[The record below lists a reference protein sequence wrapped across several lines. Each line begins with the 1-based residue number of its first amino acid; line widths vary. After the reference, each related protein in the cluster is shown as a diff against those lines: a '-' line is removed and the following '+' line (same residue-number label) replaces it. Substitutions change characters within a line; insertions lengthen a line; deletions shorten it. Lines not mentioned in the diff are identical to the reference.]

1 MTRHNNRRTIVL
13 LFLLLAG
20 TASAQLTI
28 TNVVNAGSRSP
39 NIAQGALFVVSA
51 RGIGP
56 AEIQQA
62 SFPLP
67 TVEGLAGVTIQAIV
81 GGATVDAIMVY
92 IAPNEAAAILP
103 SQTPSGAPSLDRM
116 S

>member
-1 MTRHNNRRTIVL
+1 M
-13 LFLLLAG
+13 
-20 TASAQLTI
+20 
-28 TNVVNAGSRSP
+28 VNAGSRSP

-67 TVEGLAGVTIQAIV
+67 TIEGLAGVTIQATV
-81 GGATVDAIMVY
+81 GGATVDAIMAVD
-92 IAPNEAAAILP
+92 IDAPEYDTDINEPLTAARTLLTQIEQSIHLQP
-103 SQTPSGAPSLDRM
+103 EVFEQPRFVG
-116 S
+116 